1 MLQELS
7 PEMSVFA
14 LLGSEG
20 NVYFVCLFV
29 CHTEHFKS
37 VPCSDIT
44 TKHHRAHRS
53 FLRGCDWGQVRP
65 RPQIH
70 VQKHTTFVCRTAV
83 FQSPMKTSVDL
94 LRRSIFPAAACSYR
108 APFLT
113 NTVIHEIQRNVIPL
127 FLSVFPWKAA
137 KLTQSVPNKFLSS
150 NLSLDLTAENRMS
163 VRPTRG
169 SPSVPGSDTHGRT
182 ASRYSGCVCASASKC
197 VKKKP

>member
-1 MLQELS
+1 MKTKRFFVPVQRVKASHRGAFTQLLFGGFNVNGYVEKHQFIPLIKRDTMLQELS

-113 NTVIHEIQRNVIPL
+113 NTVIHEIQRNVTPL
-127 FLSVFPWKAA
+127 FLSVFP
-137 KLTQSVPNKFLSS
+137 
-150 NLSLDLTAENRMS
+150 
-163 VRPTRG
+163 
-169 SPSVPGSDTHGRT
+169 
-182 ASRYSGCVCASASKC
+182 
-197 VKKKP
+197 